1 MKSYTAITLG
11 VGIAMGGLVPGA
23 SGQTK
28 VSELTC
34 STFLHA
40 RNAAQ
45 VAPFSAYLEGYI
57 TALRQGPTVTQDSAN
72 VRDWCAGN
80 PKQMYSEAV
89 SHVVG
94 DLERRTEEYQHA
106 EEIQR
111 LPVLANEVPPNLPSR
126 TPTPGSKVTFR
137 PIARPASPRPARRN
151 K

>member
-1 MKSYTAITLG
+1 MKPYTAFILG

-34 STFLHA
+34 SAFLHA
-40 RNAAQ
+40 RGAAQ
-45 VAPFSAYLEGYI
+45 EVAFSAYLEGYV
-57 TALRQGPTVTQDSAN
+57 TALHQGLAVTQDSAN
-72 VRDWCAGN
+72 VRDWCARN

-94 DLERRTEEYQHA
+94 ALERRTEVPQHA

-126 TPTPGSKVTFR
+126 TPTPVFLKSL
-137 PIARPASPRPARRN
+137 SDQ
-151 K
+151 